1 MKEAIEINADEI
13 IDLEARRL
21 EEERKAAEKMAD
33 LGTSLQ
39 GKAEE
44 LTRWRDRIE
53 SRWLEDL
60 RQFNGQYDSV
70 TETNLKKAGKS
81 SVFVN
86 ITRPM
91 VNSSEAR
98 ISDILFPTD
107 DRNWDISPTP
117 VPDIPGWEDSQE
129 PIGQTPEGA
138 TVEKRDMAKGI
149 KDELMAEARKRADL
163 MRTEM
168 DDQLSEA
175 RWPSTCRDAIHDA
188 CLYGTA
194 ILKGPVIRGRVR
206 KRWGKMDD
214 PATGQTVRVLE
225 MMRDMRPWAER
236 VDPWDF
242 FPDMSARRIT
252 EAEYVFQRHIMSR
265 KELRDLATQPGFLS
279 SQINNV
285 LNSERDREQTATH
298 LAEMRRISGVDEIGR
313 YRYEVWEYHG
323 PIDKEDLE
331 ACGCEVDHDDHL
343 SEVNGVVWFCDGEV
357 IYAEINP
364 MDTGELPYSVFNWE
378 QDDSSVFG
386 YGLPYLLRNSQSVI
400 NGAWRMAMDNA
411 GRTAI
416 PETVINDAV
425 IEPVD
430 GEWVSKP
437 GKYWRVKTPGVNVAS
452 AFAKFETNS
461 HLNELLAIFNQ
472 AWQMAREESGIP
484 PVAQGEIGPAPI
496 QTATGMSM
504 VMNQANT
511 LLRRAVK
518 NWDDDITKPFI
529 HRLYDWNMQFNDKE
543 EIKGDFNIIARGSS
557 SLLVKEVQTQN
568 MMNLVNL
575 SMTPAF
581 QPMVDMQKLLKKVSS
596 AMQIDSSEFMYSD
609 DEIAQQLEEMAQMQ
623 APAPDPIAE
632 ARLQID
638 AQNYQ
643 ANQALRA
650 RDIELKG
657 QLRAAELTQER
668 ELEMAK
674 LTTKENTNAAAINQR
689 LSGDKARQGV
699 AMMRENNKRLE
710 MQLKRKLGSGI

>member
-1 MKEAIEINADEI
+1 MHSTDFSADQV
-13 IDLEARRL
+13 IDLEAKRL
-21 EEERKAAEKMAD
+21 EEERKAAERMAD
-33 LGTSLQ
+33 LGISLQ
-39 GKAEE
+39 AKAEK
-44 LTRWRDRIE
+44 LTKWRDGVE
-53 SRWLEDL
+53 NRWLADL
-60 RQFNGQYDSV
+60 RQFNGQYDAA
-70 TETNLKKAGKS
+70 TETSLKKAGKS

-98 ISDILFPTD
+98 LSDILFPTD
-107 DRNWDISPTP
+107 DRNWDIQPTP
-117 VPDIPGWEDSQE
+117 VPDIPGWEESQE
-129 PIGQTPEGA
+129 PIGQTAEGA
-138 TVEKRDMAKGI
+138 TVEKRDLAKGI
-149 KDELMAEARKRADL
+149 KDELVAEAKKRAEAMKL
-163 MRTEM
+163 EM

-206 KRWGKMDD
+206 HRWGKEQD
-214 PATGQTVRVLE
+214 PVSGKTVRVLE
-225 MMRDMRPWAER
+225 VMRDMRPWAER

-242 FPDMSARRIT
+242 FPDMSARRMS
-252 EAEYVFQRHIMSR
+252 EAEYAFQRHIMSR
-265 KELRDLATQPGFLS
+265 KELRDLAQQPGFLG
-279 SQINNV
+279 SQINDV
-285 LNSERDREQTATH
+285 LRSEIDREQTATH
-298 LAEMRRISGVDEIGR
+298 LAEMRRISGVEEVGR

-323 PIDKEDLE
+323 PIDKNDLE
-331 ACGCEVDHDDHL
+331 ACGCQVDHDDHL
-343 SEVNGVVWFCDGEV
+343 NELNGVVWFCDGRV

-364 MDTGELPYSVFNWE
+364 MDTGDLPYSVFNWE
-378 QDDSSVFG
+378 QDDASIFG
-386 YGLPYLLRNSQSVI
+386 YGLPYLLRNSQSVV

-416 PETVINDAV
+416 PETVVNDAV

-437 GKYWRVKTPGVNVAS
+437 GKYWRVKTPGVNVAQ

-461 HLNELLAIFNQ
+461 HLNELLSIFNQ
-472 AWQMAREESGIP
+472 AWQLAREESGIP
-484 PVAQGEIGPAPI
+484 AVAQGEVGPTPI

-529 HRLYDWNMQFNDKE
+529 RRLYDWNMQFNENED
-543 EIKGDFNIIARGSS
+543 IKGDFNIIARGSS
-557 SLLVKEVQTQN
+557 ALLVKEAQQQN

-575 SMTPAF
+575 SLSPAF
-581 QPMVDMQKLLKKVSS
+581 QPMVDLQKLLKKVAS
-596 AMQIDSSEFMYSD
+596 AMQIDSTEFMYSD
-609 DEIAQQLEEMAQMQ
+609 EEIAKNLENMAANS
-623 APAPDPIAE
+623 APPVDPIAE
-632 ARLQID
+632 ARLQMESQNLQ
-638 AQNYQ
+638 AQ
-643 ANQALRA
+643 QALRA

-674 LTTKENTNAAAINQR
+674 LTTQQNTNAAAIQQR
-689 LSGDKARQGV
+689 LAGDKSRQGV

-710 MQLKRKLGSGI
+710 MQLKRKMGEGI